1 MAGYAYDVHPYLLL
15 NHTGNYGSASTL
27 VHEWGHAMHSY
38 FSNKAQP
45 FATAHYAIFVAE
57 IASTCNEALLLDYM
71 LKNAKSDEERLL
83 YLGSA
88 LEELRGTFFRQ
99 AMFGEFEAKVHG
111 MVDSGEALTGD
122 QLTKIYGEILRRY
135 HGDAV
140 KIDDLYAIEWAYI
153 PHFYNS
159 FYVYQYATSIA
170 ASSLFAEAILQGK
183 PGARERYLK
192 MISSGGSD
200 YPYDLVKAA
209 GVDLATPEPYN
220 ALVKR
225 MNRIMDEI
233 EAILARKK

>member
-1 MAGYAYDVHPYLLL
+1 M
-15 NHTGNYGSASTL
+15 
-27 VHEWGHAMHSY
+27 
-38 FSNKAQP
+38 
-45 FATAHYAIFVAE
+45 
-57 IASTCNEALLLDYM
+57 
-71 LKNAKSDEERLL
+71 
-83 YLGSA
+83 
-88 LEELRGTFFRQ
+88 
-99 AMFGEFEAKVHG
+99 
-111 MVDSGEALTGD
+111 
-122 QLTKIYGEILRRY
+122 
-135 HGDAV
+135 

-225 MNRIMDEI
+225 MNRIMDDMEK
-233 EAILARKK
+233 ILARKKT